1 VADRSNRER
10 NVITLRGSETEPP
23 EMTRTGRIALSMA
36 VVVMSLAFGLSL
48 AILVT
53 NAIPGVQVD
62 PGFVEATPVHL
73 FAFPATFVFVTFVS
87 ALLGL
92 LCVWRC

>member
-1 VADRSNRER
+1 MKARTVTRLQPGK
-10 NVITLRGSETEPP
+10 IKMEPP
-23 EMTRTGRIALSMA
+23 EATRTTRIALSIA
-36 VVVMSLAFGLSL
+36 VMVVSLAIGLVL

-62 PGFVEATPVHL
+62 PGLIEATPVHL
-73 FAFPATFVFVTFVS
+73 FAFPATFVFVSLVS

-92 LCVWRC
+92 LYVWRCV